1 MCGIF
6 GVVCREGE
14 VSREFLARAQQSLAH
29 RGPDDSGTVTIDL
42 APEPGSVSF
51 AHTRLSIIDLSP
63 LGHQPM
69 QDPITGNWIVF
80 NGEIYNFRELRKELE
95 AGGERFQ
102 SHSDTEVILAA
113 YRVWGEECL
122 TRFGGMFAFALWD
135 AVRKR
140 LLLARDPMGIKPL
153 YYHQSEAEVYFCFGG
168 SNASANRTGAAKGRS
183 HRGFELPH
191 VRFRV

>member
-6 GVVCREGE
+6 GVV
-14 VSREFLARAQQSLAH
+14 SRGAPLPADFLSKATQSLAH
-29 RGPDDSGTVTIDL
+29 RGPDDAGTILLNAADQ
-42 APEPGSVSF
+42 EIGF

-69 QDPITGNWIVF
+69 QDPVTGNWIIF

-95 AGGERFQ
+95 AAGVEFK

-113 YRVWGEECL
+113 YRVWGESCL
-122 TRFGGMFAFALWD
+122 TRLDGMFAFALWD
-135 AVRKR
+135 APRKR

-153 YYHQSEAEVYFCFGG
+153 YYHQSERMFIFSSEV
-168 SNASANRTGAAKGRS
+168 RTLLQTGLVPRKTDPTGVLS
-183 HRGFELPH
+183 
-191 VRFRV
+191 